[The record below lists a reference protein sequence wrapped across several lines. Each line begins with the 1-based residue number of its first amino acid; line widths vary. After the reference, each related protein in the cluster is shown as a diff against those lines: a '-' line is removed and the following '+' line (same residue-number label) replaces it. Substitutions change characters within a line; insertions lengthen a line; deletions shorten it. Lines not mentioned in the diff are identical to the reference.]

1 MINSGVLLEKPK
13 VVIKPS
19 SVLPVPRNIH
29 LALTCSANA
38 YPDGN
43 ITWTL
48 MKASNS
54 PQLHTK
60 MCLNASTCTYEMTTS
75 DVEQE
80 YLCIA
85 KNIHGS
91 DNGSI
96 IVPVRQRAELTGKE
110 SVILG
115 VAIGISGGIEIL
127 IIATAVKYLCRR
139 LKQAKLQLWR
149 EDNQIEI
156 SELQPPTA
164 ADGDEVTHT
173 HIDGAEYAVIDK
185 AHRAPETIALP
196 SSKDMPSCE
205 AKTKCVENAAMESLV
220 QVEQPSIEYC
230 VGALESGPSTQRDD
244 SGLQSKDDSYTTDKE
259 KDNRDA
265 PTDKRQERSINNLVY
280 ADVHVEHLE
289 KSRVG
294 KRACNEEDRREYSA
308 ILFDKSCGV
317 KPDSSNDN

>member
-1 MINSGVLLEKPK
+1 
-13 VVIKPS
+13 
-19 SVLPVPRNIH
+19 
-29 LALTCSANA
+29 
-38 YPDGN
+38 
-43 ITWTL
+43 
-48 MKASNS
+48 
-54 PQLHTK
+54 

-96 IVPVRQRAELTGKE
+96 IVPVRQRAG
-110 SVILG
+110 
-115 VAIGISGGIEIL
+115 
-127 IIATAVKYLCRR
+127 
-139 LKQAKLQLWR
+139 QLQM
-149 EDNQIEI
+149 EM
-156 SELQPPTA
+156 
-164 ADGDEVTHT
+164 
-173 HIDGAEYAVIDK
+173 
-185 AHRAPETIALP
+185 P

-220 QVEQPSIEYC
+220 Q
-230 VGALESGPSTQRDD
+230 
-244 SGLQSKDDSYTTDKE
+244 
-259 KDNRDA
+259 
-265 PTDKRQERSINNLVY
+265 RQERSINNLVY